1 MVSVLSRAAPWT
13 STSFVHRVS
22 RCLAQYDFHKTVQDP
37 SHGEFRHQYFQKD
50 HPELLIYIKRK
61 ANNRTAE
68 TLKKL
73 SKTSS
78 QASAGAQD
86 KAHAANDV
94 EDDESIVEILPDEL
108 LNETGTVLSELEQ
121 QRLMH
126 FELERKMEAKMEK
139 LEQENEYLK
148 RLFFESNQKTMFMQE
163 RVEKVLKTLYTV
175 FSSNPQLGKSL
186 LTRMPSLSI
195 ENGSFSSP
203 KAMITDGSMAGVSAF
218 GGDSASLGPGAD
230 LSLRRLPSYD
240 PYAMLG
246 GYAGA
251 ELSAANRGTSFDFAA
266 ASVTA
271 PQKYLSSFDRAVFGK
286 ASDIGV
292 ESDRVTVLSDDAPS
306 SSSDAAH
313 SRGLK
318 RSNSKS
324 SLSPNDDREWKL
336 PRMEAASSS
345 EPIVTSPGSGSPQGT
360 AREALLGP
368 PLAPEE
374 LEPQT
379 RQFIDLLNRNQNTTL
394 CRLDSLEQTLATLLD
409 DIEDDGFVGGDPKN

>member
-1 MVSVLSRAAPWT
+1 M
-13 STSFVHRVS
+13 
-22 RCLAQYDFHKTVQDP
+22 QDP

-50 HPELLIYIKRK
+50 HPELLVYIKRK
-61 ANNRTAE
+61 ANNRAAE

-94 EDDESIVEILPDEL
+94 EDDDSIAEMLPDEL
-108 LNETGTVLSELEQ
+108 LNETGAVLSELEQ

-126 FELERKMEAKMEK
+126 YELERKMEAKMER

-148 RLFFESNQKTMFMQE
+148 RLFMESNQKTMFMQE

-175 FSSNPQLGKSL
+175 FSANPQLGKSL

-218 GGDSASLGPGAD
+218 GGDSASLGPGTD
-230 LSLRRLPSYD
+230 LTLRRLPSYD

-246 GYAGA
+246 GVAGA

-266 ASVTA
+266 ASVSA

-286 ASDIGV
+286 AGDIGV

-324 SLSPNDDREWKL
+324 GPPSNDDRDWKV
-336 PRMEAASSS
+336 PRLEPAPPSSS
-345 EPIVTSPGSGSPQGT
+345 SSAEPIITSPGSGSPLST
-360 AREALLGP
+360 ARDALLGP

-379 RQFIDLLNRNQNTTL
+379 RQFIDLLSRNQNTTL
-394 CRLDSLEQTLATLLD
+394 SRLDSLEQTLATLLD
-409 DIEDDGFVGGDPKN
+409 DIEDDGFVGGGGGADPKN